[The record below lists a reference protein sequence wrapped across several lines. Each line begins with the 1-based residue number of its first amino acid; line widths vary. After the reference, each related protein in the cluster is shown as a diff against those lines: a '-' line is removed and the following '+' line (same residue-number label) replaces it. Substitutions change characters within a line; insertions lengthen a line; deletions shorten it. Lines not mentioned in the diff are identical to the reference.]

1 MSTWAFIFLS
11 CPRGGACVRVGGT
24 HRQRA
29 RYGARMPPPHTAT
42 ASDDDHRPPTRS
54 GGPTNDAA
62 SAAALQG
69 LLAQTLALFPSPSL
83 PELGQ
88 AIEDARARLA
98 VYKERGNSGDQ
109 DPMATADDMLSRT
122 NA

>member
-11 CPRGGACVRVGGT
+11 CLAVAPACAWWHTPPTRSVR
-24 HRQRA
+24 RA
-29 RYGARMPPPHTAT
+29 DAASRMTAT
-42 ASDDDHRPPTRS
+42 ASDDDAIGLQRVQAALL
-54 GGPTNDAA
+54 NDAA

-109 DPMATADDMLSRT
+109 DHQY
-122 NA
+122 